1 MIITSRNRHGFGPAL
16 KYHKGKARRY
26 RIFNLSSI
34 GGASAAIELFEPAGP
49 RDKICVVL
57 LSQIHLYRVRLCIAS
72 AGGRAA
78 AFLAAAENCYFRR
91 VCTFSLY
98 PACRVNETLK
108 NVPLDATIAVD
119 TAENQF
125 FKVQVKV

>member
-16 KYHKGKARRY
+16 KHHKGKACRC
-26 RIFNLSSI
+26 RIFNLGSI
-34 GGASAAIELFEPAGP
+34 GGASAAVELFEPAGP
-49 RDKICVVL
+49 RDKVCVVL

-108 NVPLDATIAVD
+108 NAPLDASIRVD
-119 TAENQF
+119 TAENRLV
-125 FKVQVKV
+125 KVQVKV

>member
-16 KYHKGKARRY
+16 KHHKGKARRY
-26 RIFNLSSI
+26 RIFNLDSI
-34 GGASAAIELFEPAGP
+34 GGDSAAIELFEPAGP

-78 AFLAAAENCYFRR
+78 AFLAAAKKSNFRR
-91 VCTFSLY
+91 ASTVCLCS
-98 PACRVNETLK
+98 ACAVNETLK
-108 NVPLDATIAVD
+108 NAPLDATIAVD

>member
-1 MIITSRNRHGFGPAL
+1 MIITSRNRHGFGPDL
-16 KYHKGKARRY
+16 KHHKGKACRY

-34 GGASAAIELFEPAGP
+34 GGASAAIEVFEPAGP

-78 AFLAAAENCYFRR
+78 AFLAAAKKSNFRR
-91 VCTFSLY
+91 ASTVCLSS
-98 PACRVNETLK
+98 ACTVCEMLK
-108 NVPLDATIAVD
+108 NAPLDAFVAVD
-119 TAENQF
+119 TAENQPF
-125 FKVQVKV
+125 NVKII